1 MRRGKRK
8 VQQVIESV
16 RAWIFNKEN
25 LLPIIYGMLSF
36 IMNPISGIT
45 LWIIII
51 IVTTT
56 PIDYESVVCV

>member
-1 MRRGKRK
+1 MKEGKK
-8 VQQVIESV
+8 KIQQVIESV

-51 IVTTT
+51 ITVS
-56 PIDYESVVCV
+56 IF